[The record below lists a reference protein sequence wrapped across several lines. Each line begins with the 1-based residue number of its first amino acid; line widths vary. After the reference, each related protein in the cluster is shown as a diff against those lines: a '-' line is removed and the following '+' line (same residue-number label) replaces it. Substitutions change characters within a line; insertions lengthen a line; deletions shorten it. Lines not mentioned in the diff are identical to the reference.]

1 MAFKIPLCY
10 YSFAGRE
17 KYPRGRRGGFAKALG
32 RATGAGVRIPPSPP
46 KRVKKSRKPYFRDF
60 FIFTKPDLK
69 QKCNKSCKGTPFYS
83 EIRSHICTPI
93 LCRLFLVMNASRLP
107 SLLPSG
113 IINDLK
119 PMCKPPCPSPHQ
131 RYVLHPIGIPLTEKY

>member
-1 MAFKIPLCY
+1 MTKTKKVYVTQKISECRY
-10 YSFAGRE
+10 YKGLIDTNRNQRLETTA
-17 KYPRGRRGGFAKALG
+17 
-32 RATGAGVRIPPSPP
+32 PPSPP